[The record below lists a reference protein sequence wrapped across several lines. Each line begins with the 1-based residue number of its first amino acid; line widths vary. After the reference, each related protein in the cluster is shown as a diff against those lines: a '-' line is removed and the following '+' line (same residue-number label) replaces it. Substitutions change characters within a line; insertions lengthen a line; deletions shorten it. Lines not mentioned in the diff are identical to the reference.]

1 MSPIDR
7 LLNDLHLV
15 FGSRLMSLVVYG
27 RHAVD
32 EASPQP
38 VHTLALV
45 DGLSMHDLEGCAQ
58 QARGW
63 QAAGLAVPLMVSR
76 HEFARSLDVFPFE
89 FGAIIDAHRVVHGA
103 DPFDGLRVKVEDI
116 RRACEID
123 VKGHLLHLR
132 ESYVESYGDPD
143 AIAALVNAS
152 AAALR
157 TLASNTIVEYGVL
170 AIELAQF
177 SEWQREIIRAG
188 RAPFGALL
196 HRFEIPFVSTPIGFF
211 ALSGRH
217 LAATPLATPTDV
229 TCHGRFNRLARESG
243 EPLAWILEILP
254 PA

>member
-15 FGSRLMSLVVYG
+15 FGSRLISLVVYG
-27 RHAVD
+27 RRAVD

-38 VHTLALV
+38 AHTLALV
-45 DGLSMHDLEGCAQ
+45 DGLSMHDLEGCAR
-58 QARGW
+58 QARNW

-76 HEFARSLDVFPFE
+76 HEFARSLDVFPLE
-89 FGAIIDAHRVVHGA
+89 FGAIIDAHRVVYGA

-157 TLASNTIVEYGVL
+157 TLASNVARLDGKPTTPTSALASHLSDVLGPVHGRTLAGVL
-170 AIELAQF
+170 GLGEMP
-177 SEWQREIIRAG
+177 AG
-188 RAPFGALL
+188 TTDAARLFPDY
-196 HRFEIPFVSTPIGFF
+196 
-211 ALSGRH
+211 
-217 LAATPLATPTDV
+217 LAAAEALASYVD
-229 TCHGRFNRLARESG
+229 S
-243 EPLAWILEILP
+243 WS
-254 PA
+254 

>member
-1 MSPIDR
+1 MPTD
-7 LLNDLHLV
+7 H
-15 FGSRLMSLVVYG
+15 
-27 RHAVD
+27 
-32 EASPQP
+32 P
-38 VHTLALV
+38 VL
-45 DGLSMHDLEGCAQ
+45 
-58 QARGW
+58 
-63 QAAGLAVPLMVSR
+63 
-76 HEFARSLDVFPFE
+76 
-89 FGAIIDAHRVVHGA
+89 AHRVPEVFWNFLRDDCHLPASAFALQRGPELPEPARQLLVHSRDMTSTLA
-103 DPFDGLRVKVEDI
+103 TYHESLI
-116 RRACEID
+116 RIEILQCREID
-123 VKGHLLHLR
+123 GFYLR
-132 ESYVESYGDPD
+132 EVF
-143 AIAALVNAS
+143 
-152 AAALR
+152 LR
-157 TLASNTIVEYGVL
+157 TLANNTIVEYGVL